1 MNKNFIDKLFIDSIN
16 IMKTD
21 KWEWP
26 NKWSDDRK
34 EKFLD
39 DSLSYAEKNEF
50 YEQCAII
57 RDVKEATKNK

>member
-57 RDVKEATKNK
+57 